1 MHDLFRGHLYF
12 PAAVSPAGHLF
23 TCYRSKDFQSAPQSF
38 SVYACNLIL
47 SAFSNPVISPLI
59 AVVPDTVITV
69 KACTIGFSG
78 AMVKAVYVI
87 CAMVANTTTAW
98 HCILALVYLFRDQPK
113 FFKRYLVIHTFLCS
127 SASKQAFQ
135 PVRIILFST
144 FSYPCSRS
152 GIFSGNSR
160 SGHRSCRFCVNVLCD
175 NFEAPLFSTFMSWH
189 FLIP

>member
-1 MHDLFRGHLYF
+1 MCYAMYAYF
-12 PAAVSPAGHLF
+12 VCCNKQQPRRRLVAGPFF
-23 TCYRSKDFQSAPQSF
+23 TCCRSKNFQSAPQSF
-38 SVYACNLIL
+38 SAYACNLIL

-98 HCILALVYLFRDQPK
+98 RCVFALVYLFRDQPQ

-135 PVRIILFST
+135 PTRRID
-144 FSYPCSRS
+144 
-152 GIFSGNSR
+152 
-160 SGHRSCRFCVNVLCD
+160 VLI
-175 NFEAPLFSTFMSWH
+175 SS
-189 FLIP
+189 